1 MTRNRYRYR
10 SVALASTLNLD
21 SRRSDKHQREI
32 RRSSFVFQSHPSH
45 SARRGLLS
53 GLAARSTHSSV
64 QIMYHAQVLVE
75 NRIAGVTYHLQS
87 LIPLTRL
94 PVGEGTKDE
103 VELKSLR
110 AEVARLTEN
119 CAILRKNLEQ
129 LESVRL
135 SFES

>member
-1 MTRNRYRYR
+1 
-10 SVALASTLNLD
+10 
-21 SRRSDKHQREI
+21 
-32 RRSSFVFQSHPSH
+32 
-45 SARRGLLS
+45 
-53 GLAARSTHSSV
+53 
-64 QIMYHAQVLVE
+64 MYHAQVLVE
-75 NRIAGVTYHLQS
+75 NRFAGVTYHLQS

-94 PVGEGTKDE
+94 PVGEGAKDE